1 MTRILFTDGKG
12 SFSESTWDRPP
23 INPEQIMVRS
33 ILTGVCRSDI
43 DMMQG
48 KFNLLPINMSGHE
61 GLGQVLEIGSDIHDV
76 KIGDYVATRGE
87 PAYADFYN
95 VNAFEY
101 VPVPAAEPDYII
113 EPVACGINLIYQPIE
128 NIMYK
133 IDTGDDRILI
143 LGSGFLAWVA
153 YHTIQTLGTGLEID
167 VVGRNNTEIWGD
179 ILQAAPTGTY
189 DIIIDL
195 SSGTTVF
202 DSVIYN
208 ENALIIMGSQ
218 KTVTTDFGDMLWKS
232 VTMTFPS
239 PRNPGFYKCM
249 RDGVTWISNGY
260 LEVDGFWSKGYDR
273 DTEWLQA
280 FEDAVN
286 RPKNYS
292 RGYIKWA

>member
-1 MTRILFTDGKG
+1 MTRILVTDGKG
-12 SFSESTWDRPP
+12 SFSESTWERPP
-23 INPEQIMVRS
+23 IRPDQIMVRS
-33 ILTGVCRSDI
+33 VLTGVCRSDI

-48 KFNLLPINMSGHE
+48 KFSLLPTNMSGHE
-61 GLGQVLEIGSDIHDV
+61 GLGQVLEIGRDIHDV

-95 VNAFEY
+95 VNALEY

-113 EPVACGINLIYQPIE
+113 EPVACGINLIYQPID
-128 NIMYK
+128 IIKSK
-133 IDTGDDRILI
+133 IDNGSDRILI

-153 YHTIQTLGTGLEID
+153 YHAIQTRSTGLEID
-167 VVGRNNTEIWGD
+167 VVGSNNTEIWGD
-179 ILQAAPTGTY
+179 ILQLSPTGTY

-218 KTVTTDFGDMLWKS
+218 KTVTTNFEDMLWKS

-273 DTEWLQA
+273 DTEWLWA
-280 FEDAVN
+280 FEHAVD

-292 RGYIKWA
+292 RGYIKWS

>member
-1 MTRILFTDGKG
+1 MTRILVTDGKG
-12 SFSESTWDRPP
+12 GFSESTWERPP
-23 INPEQIMVRS
+23 IRSDQIMVRS

-48 KFNLLPINMSGHE
+48 KFSLLPINMSGHE
-61 GLGQVLEIGSDIHDV
+61 GLGQVLEIGDEIHDV

-101 VPVPAAEPDYII
+101 VVVPTAEPEYII

-128 NIMYK
+128 IIKNK
-133 IDTGDDRILI
+133 INNGNDRFLI

-153 YHTIQTLGTGLEID
+153 YHAIHSLGTSIEVD
-167 VVGRNNTEIWGD
+167 VVGSNNTEIWGD
-179 ILQAAPTGTY
+179 ILQPTPVGTY
-189 DIIIDL
+189 DVIVDL

-218 KTVTTDFGDMLWKS
+218 KTVTTNFGDMLWKS

-239 PRNPGFYKCM
+239 PRNPGFHKCM

-273 DTEWLQA
+273 DTEWLWA
-280 FEDAVN
+280 FEHAVD

-292 RGYIKWA
+292 RGYIKWS

>member
-1 MTRILFTDGKG
+1 M
-12 SFSESTWDRPP
+12 
-23 INPEQIMVRS
+23 
-33 ILTGVCRSDI
+33 
-43 DMMQG
+43 
-48 KFNLLPINMSGHE
+48 
-61 GLGQVLEIGSDIHDV
+61 
-76 KIGDYVATRGE
+76 
-87 PAYADFYN
+87 
-95 VNAFEY
+95 
-101 VPVPAAEPDYII
+101 
-113 EPVACGINLIYQPIE
+113 
-128 NIMYK
+128 
-133 IDTGDDRILI
+133 
-143 LGSGFLAWVA
+143 
-153 YHTIQTLGTGLEID
+153 
-167 VVGRNNTEIWGD
+167 
-179 ILQAAPTGTY
+179 QAAPTGTY